1 MQCRAA
7 VSQVVKEHFY
17 IKCRVNG
24 TPLNYVLEGTWM
36 ASQCINVRIRTDIAH
51 AGALPTEPD

>member
-1 MQCRAA
+1 M
-7 VSQVVKEHFY
+7 SQVVKQYFY

-36 ASQCINVRIRTDIAH
+36 ASQCINVRIRIRIVH
-51 AGALPTEPD
+51 AGSQVSPAEASGA